1 MEIES
6 SPVQRKFVQIRLPL
20 GIAAVIILI
29 ADYWGWGWA
38 PLTDAAAA
46 LVITFQILLCLTYL
60 ALLAATSS
68 KLNSMHGWPLLRRY
82 LYVLG
87 FAVVY
92 AATGH
97 WWLAVF
103 QLGVLVT
110 LTAFVIEHKKQVDDD

>member
-6 SPVQRKFVQIRLPL
+6 SLVQRKFVQIRLPL
-20 GIAAVIILI
+20 GIVAVIILI

-38 PLTDAAAA
+38 PLTAAATA

-60 ALLAATSS
+60 ALLATSPRR
-68 KLNSMHGWPLLRRY
+68 LDSMYGWPLLRRY

-87 FAVVY
+87 FAAVY
-92 AATGH
+92 AATEH

-110 LTAFVIEHKKQVDDD
+110 LTAFVIEHKKQVDEE

>member
-1 MEIES
+1 MENES
-6 SPVQRKFVQIRLPL
+6 SSVQRKLVQIRLPL
-20 GIAAVIILI
+20 GIAAVIILV

-38 PLTDAAAA
+38 PLTGAATA
-46 LVITFQILLCLTYL
+46 LVITFQIFLCLTYL
-60 ALLAATSS
+60 TLLATAAG
-68 KLNSMHGWPLLRRY
+68 KFNSMYGWPLLRRY

-92 AATGH
+92 AATEH

-110 LTAFVIEHKKQVDDD
+110 LTAFVVEHKNQVDED

>member
-6 SPVQRKFVQIRLPL
+6 SLVQRKFVQIRLPL
-20 GIAAVIILI
+20 GIVAVIILI

-38 PLTDAAAA
+38 PLTGSATA

-60 ALLAATSS
+60 ALLATSPRR
-68 KLNSMHGWPLLRRY
+68 LDSMYGWPLLRRY

-87 FAVVY
+87 FAAVY
-92 AATGH
+92 AATEH

-110 LTAFVIEHKKQVDDD
+110 LTAFVIEHKNQVDEG